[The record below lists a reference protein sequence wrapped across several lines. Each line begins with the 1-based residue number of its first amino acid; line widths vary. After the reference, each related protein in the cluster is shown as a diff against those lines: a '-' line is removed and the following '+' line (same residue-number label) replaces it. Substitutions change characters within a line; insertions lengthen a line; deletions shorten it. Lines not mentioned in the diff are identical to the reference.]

1 MNNYLLEC
9 QNINKFYQEGENQT
23 QVLKGVSFAMKP
35 QELVA
40 IVGSSGSGKS
50 TLLHTLGGL
59 DQPSSGEVF
68 IKGQSLQKASESE
81 LAKLRNQNLGFVYQF
96 HHLMADFTALENV
109 MMPLLIGRQ
118 NKTEAKDRAEKIL
131 DAVGL
136 SHRITHRPS
145 ALSGGER
152 QRVAIARA
160 LVNNPALVLADE
172 PTGNLDHKTTE
183 SIFELIQ
190 TLNAEQNIAFLLVTH
205 DMSLAQKLSRCL
217 TMQDGILKEGA

>member
-1 MNNYLLEC
+1 METIIQIQHLQKHFGNLKVLNDVDFD
-9 QNINKFYQEGENQT
+9 IHKGEVVT
-23 QVLKGVSFAMKP
+23 
-35 QELVA
+35 
-40 IVGSSGSGKS
+40 IIGSSGSGKS
-50 TLLHTLGGL
+50 TMLRCVNLLERMDGGHILYHGKDILSGQMDVNEYRSKVGMVFQSFNLFNNLTVLENCVLGQIRVL
-59 DQPSSGEVF
+59 KKSKEEA
-68 IKGQSLQKASESE
+68 KA
-81 LAKLRNQNLGFVYQF
+81 
-96 HHLMADFTALENV
+96 TALKFLDVVGMKEFA
-109 MMPLLIGRQ
+109 
-118 NKTEAKDRAEKIL
+118 NK
-131 DAVGL
+131 
-136 SHRITHRPS
+136 PS
-145 ALSGGER
+145 TKLSGGQK